1 MDFHAR
7 VETLFECHLQQ
18 VRRQVN
24 RLFFW
29 LMIGQWILGILI
41 AVFYSPYSWAG
52 RIRSVHVHV
61 YTAVFLGGLI
71 SSFPVVLIRLKPY
84 AKVTGYVVAG
94 AQGLW
99 SALLIHLTGG
109 RIETHFHIFGSFLFI
124 ALYRD
129 WGILGLWNV
138 VVTGDHLLRCAFW
151 PDSIF
156 GLPHPDWWRF
166 FEHGFWMNVTAIVF
180 AASPLSGTNDL
191 HEIAVRQAEAEEH
204 VSRLET
210 RDKENTLLNE
220 ELRRQIADR
229 SQHFA
234 DALARI
240 GVVPEQIVELR
251 PDDEIQGR
259 YRVVRSLGA
268 GAMGKVYEVER
279 LKDGGRL
286 ALKMLTAATTGT
298 ALARLAREA
307 QIAAM
312 ISHENLVAIAD
323 VDVSEKGT
331 LYIVMELVDGAS
343 LSQWTAR
350 YGDLSFTLPVLRQ
363 IARGLSAL
371 HDRGVVHRDL
381 KPANVLLTRKSI
393 AKIAD
398 FGIARLGVNTMASEP
413 ASPTTSTLDGRREV
427 ALPKTMAGSGPA
439 LTGTGEI
446 MGTPLYMAPELAHGA
461 EAASPCSDIW
471 SFGVMAYELSTGRRP
486 FTTTSGLDALAG
498 HAPALSQ
505 SLAESAVPEWLAA
518 LISQCLAI
526 NPALRPTATAL
537 SKALESGYLHTGSR

>member
-1 MDFHAR
+1 
-7 VETLFECHLQQ
+7 
-18 VRRQVN
+18 
-24 RLFFW
+24 
-29 LMIGQWILGILI
+29 MIGQWILGILI

-84 AKVTGYVVAG
+84 STATGFVVAG
-94 AQGLW
+94 AQALW

-129 WGILGLWNV
+129 WRILGLWIV
-138 VVTGDHLLRCAFW
+138 IVTGDHLVRCAFW
-151 PDSIF
+151 PESIF
-156 GLPHPDWWRF
+156 GISHPDWWRF
-166 FEHGFWMNVTAIVF
+166 FEHGFWLNFIAIVF

-191 HEIAVRQAEAEEH
+191 HQIAVRQAEAEEH
-204 VSRLET
+204 VSRLEA

-251 PDDEIQGR
+251 PGDEIQGR
-259 YRVVRSLGA
+259 YCVVRSLGA

-279 LKDGGRL
+279 KKDGGRL

-298 ALARLAREA
+298 ALARLA

-323 VDVSEKGT
+323 VDVSERGA
-331 LYIVMELVDGAS
+331 LYMVMELVDGAS
-343 LSQWTAR
+343 LSQSTER

-371 HDRGVVHRDL
+371 HDHGVVHRDL

-398 FGIARLGVNTMASEP
+398 FGIARLGVNTMASESVP
-413 ASPTTSTLDGRREV
+413 RAMSTLDERREV
-427 ALPKTMAGSGPA
+427 ALPKTMESPGPA
-439 LTGTGEI
+439 LTGTGAI

-461 EAASPCSDIW
+461 KSASPSSDIW
-471 SFGVMAYELSTGRRP
+471 SFGVMAYELSTGRMP
-486 FTTTSGLDALAG
+486 FTTTPDPDALAG

-505 SLAESAVPEWLAA
+505 SLAEAAVPEWLAA

-526 NPALRPTATAL
+526 NPAFRPTATAL
-537 SKALESGYLHTGSR
+537 SKALESG